1 MQISSKFKTI
11 LAASLALLIIACN
24 NDKPK
29 RVNVQEVTL
38 QDIKQEESAP
48 EPPPPPPPLLPPKI
62 DSEETVQK
70 CFKNEGLK
78 YTTTINM
85 FIGDKHILGQV
96 VAEEIGGNNTTI
108 IENFD
113 GTIAGK
119 TLNIKFKHKSPII
132 GTASEWTD
140 KPWTIKKEGG
150 KETLLIV
157 FNAKNYDTN
166 KWEDTNYQFALVDC
180 K

>member
-1 MQISSKFKTI
+1 MQIFLKFKSI
-11 LAASLALLIIACN
+11 LTASLALLIIACN

-29 RVNVQEVTL
+29 RVTVQEVTL

-62 DSEETVQK
+62 DSGETVQM

-85 FIGDKHILGQV
+85 FVGDKHISGQV

-108 IENFD
+108 IEDFD
-113 GTIAGK
+113 GTITGK
-119 TLNIKFKHKSPII
+119 TLNIKFKNKPPVI
-132 GTASEWTD
+132 GAASEWTD
-140 KPWTIKKEGG
+140 KPWTIKKNGG

-157 FNAKNYDTN
+157 FNAKNYETN
-166 KWEDTNYQFALVDC
+166 KWEDITYEFDVCN
-180 K
+180 